1 MSKILNI
8 LIILILIGS
17 LGFLSYQLYNKI
29 PQGTKDFFVI
39 HNEEKIPENTSKNLV
54 MFMPN
59 MRFSTNQISY
69 SFVDCSMERE
79 NKMLNAFQIVSSKTQ
94 VINFYET
101 QTSPMITIYCSRE
114 KQERR
119 NNSFVAGEGGP
130 NQILDLDLYPLI
142 IDGQIYIYEYKSQE
156 KCEYPIV
163 ELHELM
169 HVFGFDHIA
178 NKSTI
183 LYPYLDCQQTITD
196 EIVNKLKELYSIEP
210 KSDLTIK
217 NLSASTSGRYLNF
230 MIVIHNRGLIK
241 SENIKLNIYDAKEKI
256 ETYELSDMDA
266 GISQTLTIS
275 NMQLPLRQITD
286 LKFEV
291 TTNTP
296 EFFYE
301 NNNITAN
308 VKN

>member
-1 MSKILNI
+1 
-8 LIILILIGS
+8 
-17 LGFLSYQLYNKI
+17 
-29 PQGTKDFFVI
+29 
-39 HNEEKIPENTSKNLV
+39 
-54 MFMPN
+54 
-59 MRFSTNQISY
+59 
-69 SFVDCSMERE
+69 
-79 NKMLNAFQIVSSKTQ
+79 
-94 VINFYET
+94 
-101 QTSPMITIYCSRE
+101 MITIYCSKE
-114 KQERR
+114 KQEQR

-130 NQILDLDLYPLI
+130 NQILPLDLYPLI
-142 IDGQIYIYEYKSQE
+142 IDGKIYIYESQSRE
-156 KCEYPIV
+156 TCDSPIV

-169 HVFGFDHIA
+169 HVFGFDHIT

-183 LYPYLDCQQTITD
+183 LYPYLDCKQTITE

-210 KSDLTIK
+210 KADLTIK

-230 MIVIHNRGLIK
+230 AIVTHNRGLI
-241 SENIKLNIYDAKEKI
+241 NAQNVKLNIYDTKEKI
-256 ETYELSDMDA
+256 ETYDLSDMDS

-286 LKFEV
+286 LTFEV